1 MTSSPPAEP
10 PGAPGAEG
18 PPLSTLLADR
28 LRTKWLARR
37 HIHVATCGSTNDV
50 VAGEARNGAHEGLLV
65 TADAQTKG
73 RGRLGRSWHSPPGA
87 NLYASMLLRPERP
100 AAEIPPLT
108 LLAGGALARALVGL
122 GFDARVKWPNDLL
135 LIVDGQPRKVAG
147 ILTEAA
153 TEGHRIGHVVVGVGV
168 NVNTVAFP
176 DDLADMATSLRLAR
190 GAAVERVDVL
200 ASLLEAFE
208 SAYDRFK
215 AEGAAAAIALWEA
228 HADLGRRCR
237 VLSGGRPVEGMPG
250 GLGLDGALHVRDDAG
265 TVHRV
270 VSGEITT

>member
-1 MTSSPPAEP
+1 VTSSPPAEP
-10 PGAPGAEG
+10 PSAPGAEG
-18 PPLSTLLADR
+18 QPLSTLLAER
-28 LRTKWLARR
+28 LRSAWLGRR
-37 HIHVATCGSTNDV
+37 HIHVTTCGSTNDL
-50 VAGEARNGAHEGLLV
+50 VAGEARGGAGEGLLV

-73 RGRLGRSWHSPPGA
+73 RGRLGRSWHSPLGS
-87 NLYASMLLRPERP
+87 NLYASVLLRPQRP

-108 LLAGGALARALVGL
+108 LMAGGALARALVGM

-147 ILTEAA
+147 ILTEAS

-176 DDLADMATSLRLAR
+176 DDLADKATSLRLAR
-190 GAAVERVDVL
+190 GAAVARVDVL
-200 ASLLEAFE
+200 ASLLEALE

-228 HADLGRRCR
+228 HADLSRRCR
-237 VLSGGRPVEGMPG
+237 VLVGGRPVEGMPV

-265 TVHRV
+265 AVHRV